1 MNFEN
6 CLNKNQLEAVTS
18 SYKYNRIIAGAG
30 SGKTRVL
37 TYRLAYLIEEKELPS
52 YSLLAITFTNKVAKE
67 MKQRTN
73 TLLQKYDLSDLLI
86 MTFHSFAAYFL
97 RHEINKINF
106 PSNFVIL
113 DEEDQKTIIKNIAV
127 SKNYAKNDEI
137 VGEALRYIGNK
148 KCKGI
153 LPDKI
158 NVLSKKS
165 KEAILLEFFEE
176 YESIKNKQYSLDFDD
191 LLIYSCL
198 ILKNF
203 PTVKDKYNNR
213 FKEILVDEFQDTND
227 LQYEFLKLLVGKDTG
242 IFVVGDPDQ
251 TIYTWRGAN
260 NEIILDLGKYFKGL
274 KTIILNENYRS
285 SKNILSKANKLIS
298 YNKDRVKKD
307 LVTNIESDIDVTL
320 YNASNSDEEATFI
333 VNKIIEKKERNSL
346 DYKDFAI
353 LYRSAYLSRSIE
365 KNLMFKKIPYQVFSG
380 IKFYERKEIK
390 DVLSYFRLFV
400 NELDDLAFQRI
411 INVPK
416 RKIGDVFTSKLIE
429 ESSKANISLYQ
440 YIINIDKYKSGL
452 PLAGVNKLKEMIKKI
467 EKYKIEV
474 NDKANSFSEVLER
487 FIMEIGYYEYLAEE
501 DEDNERANNVR
512 SLIEDLRYYLK
523 TNPNGTLD
531 EYLQN
536 IALMTS
542 QDEIKDNNRV
552 ALMTVHT
559 AKGLEFNTVFVIGFN
574 DGVFP
579 NQRALDEGKEKALEE
594 ERRLAYVAF
603 TRAKK
608 ELIVTSN
615 AGYSYISKQ
624 TMQVSR
630 FAFEAELKP
639 SNALYRKD
647 YSRPLY
653 SIDLAKG
660 KTTISRNDE
669 VTVHNFTNNIV
680 WKEGDLLT
688 HQVFGE
694 GIVKK
699 VEGDIIIVNF
709 KNFGEK
715 KMLGNHH
722 MLKKKE

>member
-18 SYKYNRIIAGAG
+18 SCKYNRIIAGAG

-320 YNASNSDEEATFI
+320 YNASNSDEEASFI

-512 SLIEDLRYYLK
+512 SLIEDLRSYLK

-603 TRAKK
+603 TRAQK

-653 SIDLAKG
+653 SIDLNKG